1 MTEDEY
7 VRAVKRSGRRVYLLA
22 FSYTRNRYDAEDIM
36 QNTFMKLW
44 KSDEPFESDAH
55 LDRWLTRVCVNE
67 CKDFFRLS
75 FRKNAPLEEAE
86 EAAVFDAHFNTDLFL
101 AVSSLGKKE
110 RLAVHLFYYEDL
122 PIAEIA
128 DLMNTKEGTVK
139 SLLHR
144 ARKTLK
150 AKLGDEWINE

>member
-7 VRAVKRSGRRVYLLA
+7 ICAVRRSARRIYLIA

-36 QNTFMKLW
+36 QNTFLKLW
-44 KSDEPFESDAH
+44 KTDVSYESDEH

-67 CKDFFRLS
+67 CKDFFKLS
-75 FRKNAPLEEAE
+75 FRKNAPLEDAQ
-86 EAAVFDAHFNTDLFL
+86 EAAVEDPHFNVDLFR
-101 AVSSLGKKE
+101 AVSSIRKKE

-128 DLMNTKEGTVK
+128 EIMKTKEGTVK
-139 SLLHR
+139 SLLYR

-150 AKLGDEWINE
+150 AKLGDDWINE

>member
-75 FRKNAPLEEAE
+75 F
-86 EAAVFDAHFNTDLFL
+86 
-101 AVSSLGKKE
+101 
-110 RLAVHLFYYEDL
+110 
-122 PIAEIA
+122 
-128 DLMNTKEGTVK
+128 
-139 SLLHR
+139 
-144 ARKTLK
+144 
-150 AKLGDEWINE
+150 

>member
-1 MTEDEY
+1 MTENEY
-7 VRAVKRSGRRVYLLA
+7 TAAVQRNSQRIYLIA
-22 FSYTRNRYDAEDIM
+22 FSYLQNQYDAEDVM
-36 QNTFMKLW
+36 QNTFLKLW
-44 KSDEPFESDAH
+44 NGTQRFEDEAH

-75 FRKNAPLEEAE
+75 FRRHAPLEAAGELAAE
-86 EAAVFDAHFNTDLFL
+86 DKHFNLDLFN
-101 AVSSLGKKE
+101 AVSSLKKKE
-110 RLAVHLFYYEDL
+110 RLAVHLFYYEEL

-128 DLMNTKEGTVK
+128 LIMQAKEGTVK

-144 ARKTLK
+144 ARQHLK

>member
-1 MTEDEY
+1 MTEDAY
-7 VRAVKRSGRRVYLLA
+7 IRAVRRSARRVYLIA

-36 QNTFMKLW
+36 QNTFLKLW
-44 KSDEPFESDAH
+44 KTDAHYESDEH

-67 CKDFFRLS
+67 CKDFFKLS
-75 FRKNAPLEEAE
+75 FRKNAPLEDAQ
-86 EAAVFDAHFNTDLFL
+86 EAAVEDPHFNVDLFR

-128 DLMNTKEGTVK
+128 EIMKTKEGTVK

-150 AKLGDEWINE
+150 AKLGDDWINE